1 MSETQIQSPDSGRSQ
16 VLGQLLMSVVT
27 VGMLM
32 LCWLAFAFMAFG
44 STWSDHAAPVPTPN
58 SDPDPQPTPVI
69 EKTDEPLPP
78 KVSESEYTTAER
90 VMLLKL
96 QRIELDPRLNAL
108 RTQLDNVEQQA
119 TGWQRR
125 ISELMT
131 SSEGRRL
138 AVEDSALRVRFLD
151 ATVQA
156 ELSRLAGVR
165 EWLNDIQQ
173 NVSRS
178 RGPISTYDQI
188 ETRALESQSSIAAVT
203 GIIEQAESMLDQ
215 MVSKASDPQDRTL
228 EAFLATLEQQ
238 TEQSIKEEVKR
249 RLDAMEVTHAAES
262 KAANDNHST
271 SKTVLE
277 KSEKK
282 LESARKEST
291 ERIAE
296 SEKSVEA
303 EQATVAARNA
313 ELRKKMEAKLP
324 GMRSLLSPFITPG
337 YRQPRWESYLEVVP
351 DKAPM
356 SFSALQRVR
365 ALEDSK
371 KGMELLLMLA
381 DKEAGF
387 YPGNDRPAGDF
398 PIYQGEGD
406 IQRPEI
412 LETLKVVQ
420 DFLRT
425 YGEVM
430 VEANLLSP

>member
-1 MSETQIQSPDSGRSQ
+1 MSETQIRSLDTGRSQ

-44 STWSDHAAPVPTPN
+44 SIWSDHAAPVPTPN
-58 SDPDPQPTPVI
+58 SDADPQPTPVI
-69 EKTDEPLPP
+69 EKTNEPLPP
-78 KVSESEYTTAER
+78 KFSESEYTTAER
-90 VMLLKL
+90 AMLLKL
-96 QRIELDPRLNAL
+96 QRIELDPRLTAL
-108 RTQLDNVEQQA
+108 KNQLDEIEKQA

-131 SSEGRRL
+131 RSEGRRL
-138 AVEDSALRVRFLD
+138 AVEDTALRVRFLD
-151 ATVQA
+151 ATVQT

-165 EWLNDIQQ
+165 EWLNDIRQT
-173 NVSRS
+173 VSRS
-178 RGPISTYDQI
+178 RGPLSTYDQI
-188 ETRALESQSSIAAVT
+188 ETRVLESGSGIAAVT
-203 GIIEQAESMLDQ
+203 RIIEQAESMLDQ
-215 MVSKASDPQDRTL
+215 MLSKASDPQDQTL

-238 TEQSIKEEVKR
+238 TEQSIKEEVTR
-249 RLDAMEVTHAAES
+249 RLDALEGAHAAEL

-282 LESARKEST
+282 LESARKESA

-296 SEKSVEA
+296 SNKSVEA
-303 EQATVAARNA
+303 EQATIAARNA
-313 ELRKKMEAKLP
+313 ELRRKMEAKLP
-324 GMRSLLSPFITPG
+324 GMRSLLSPFVTPG
-337 YRQPRWESYLEVVP
+337 YRQPQWQSHLEVVP
-351 DKAPM
+351 DKSPM

-371 KGMELLLMLA
+371 KGMEILLMLA
-381 DKEAGF
+381 E
-387 YPGNDRPAGDF
+387 NDRPTGDF
-398 PIYQGEGD
+398 PIYQGESD
-406 IQRPEI
+406 ITRPEI

-420 DFLRT
+420 EFLRT

>member
-1 MSETQIQSPDSGRSQ
+1 MSETQIQSPDTGRSQ

-44 STWSDHAAPVPTPN
+44 STWSEHAAKVPTPN
-58 SDPDPQPTPVI
+58 SDPDPQPTPAI
-69 EKTDEPLPP
+69 EKMDEPSPP
-78 KVSESEYTTAER
+78 KTSESEYATAER
-90 VMLLKL
+90 AMLLKL
-96 QRIELDPRLNAL
+96 QRIELDPRLTAL
-108 RTQLDNVEQQA
+108 RNQLDEIEKQA

-138 AVEDSALRVRFLD
+138 AVEDSALRVRFLE
-151 ATVQA
+151 ATVKA

-165 EWLNDIQQ
+165 EWLNDIRQT
-173 NVSRS
+173 VSRS

-188 ETRALESQSSIAAVT
+188 ETRVLESESSIAAVT
-203 GIIEQAESMLDQ
+203 MTIGQAESMLDQ
-215 MVSKASDPQDRTL
+215 MLSKASDPQDRAL

-238 TEQSIKEEVKR
+238 SEQSIKEEVTR
-249 RLDAMEVTHAAES
+249 RLDALEVTHAAEL

-282 LESARKEST
+282 LESARKESA

-296 SEKSVEA
+296 SDKAVEA
-303 EQATVAARNA
+303 EQAAVAARNA
-313 ELRKKMEAKLP
+313 ELRRKMEAKLP
-324 GMRSLLSPFITPG
+324 GLKSLLSPFISPG
-337 YRQPRWESYLEVVP
+337 YRQPRWDSQLEVVP

-371 KGMELLLMLA
+371 KGMEILSKLA
-381 DKEAGF
+381 K
-387 YPGNDRPAGDF
+387 NDRPTGDF
-398 PIYQGEGD
+398 PIYQGETVVLT
-406 IQRPEI
+406 PEVI
-412 LETLKVVQ
+412 ETRKFVQ
-420 DFLRT
+420 EFLRT